1 MSEAIFIQNGHK
13 LIRMEPESYICE
25 DEFQQLLANFP
36 DLLAGEQMNRTHPR
50 RWLFIAREAAIPS
63 EEGGG
68 DRWSLDHLF
77 LDQDAIPTLVEVKRK
92 SDTRLRREVVGQMMD
107 YAANAAVYWSRDV
120 LQSRFSETAQRQ
132 GQDPEQILVKFLSG
146 EDPEHFWQTVQLNL
160 RSGKIRLVFAA
171 DYIPPELQRI
181 VEFLNEHMTPTEV
194 LALEIR
200 RFSGGGLSTHIPRL
214 IGQTSEAQI
223 TKGTSIANKRRT
235 WNELTFFEDA
245 AQRLTSEE
253 VEFLRALLN
262 ALKNESVGVK
272 IDWGTGSSCASFTP
286 KVPDISKYGLFT
298 IRADGYLQLKLN
310 WFVEGE
316 ALRWLTIFLNEL
328 SAAGVPKQFDPA
340 QSYNLPLNEWQ
351 AWGNSLCTAFHT
363 AIEGYKHEE
372 RLPSNT

>member
-1 MSEAIFIQNGHK
+1 MSEAIFIQNGPD
-13 LIRMEPESYICE
+13 LIRMEPESYVCE

-36 DLLAGEQMNRTHPR
+36 DLLAGEQINRTHPR

-63 EEGGG
+63 EEGGS

-107 YAANAAVYWSRDV
+107 YAANAAVYWSGEV
-120 LQSRFSETAQRQ
+120 LQARFTETAQRQ
-132 GQDPEQILVKFLSG
+132 GQDPEQVLARFLG
-146 EDPEHFWQTVQLNL
+146 GGDPEHFWQTVQLNL
-160 RSGKIRLVFAA
+160 RSGKIRLVFVA
-171 DYIPPELQRI
+171 DYIPSELQRI

-223 TKGTSIANKRRT
+223 TKGTSIASKRRT
-235 WNELTFFEDA
+235 WNDITFFEDA
-245 AQRLTSEE
+245 DQRLTSDE
-253 VEFLRALLN
+253 VEFLRSMLN
-262 ALKNESVGVK
+262 AVKNELLGVK

-286 KVPDISKYGLFT
+286 KVSDISRYGLFT

-310 WFVEGE
+310 WFVDGE
-316 ALRWLTIFLNEL
+316 DSKLLHIFLNEL
-328 SAAGVPKQFDPA
+328 AAAGVSKQFNPA
-340 QSYNLPLNEWQ
+340 QSYNLRIDEWQ
-351 AWGNSLCTAFHT
+351 TWGNSLCTAFHT
-363 AIEGYKHEE
+363 AVEKHKAGEK
-372 RLPSNT
+372 LPSLT